1 MCRSWYKQCLGHTT
15 CRNWKSESKVLP
27 TRLIR
32 INKPDNA
39 DMSANL
45 CETKDL
51 LSDTLYT
58 TLSHRWGTGEIF
70 KLLQSN
76 LDDLRQEIP
85 IKRLP
90 KVFQDAMYVSIE
102 IGIRYIWI
110 DSLCIIQDSK
120 DGEDWTHEAR
130 RMGDVYTY
138 GEFNIAA
145 TGYKDGSSGLFS
157 EREAL
162 LRIYP
167 AVSLKCVVRGNDGSK
182 RSFDGIYVGFGSH
195 EFNDQITQSPLNDRA
210 WVAQERILSPAVLH
224 FTPEHVWW
232 ECSRLIAN
240 EGFSPC
246 RDDWAYMEE
255 NPAGAIR
262 SFNTES
268 NREEIYSFWRNFISY
283 YADAEMTYEQDR
295 LPAAAGIASVIGELI
310 DDNLI
315 AGIWEGDLIR
325 SLIMKRDAWV
335 SSIPSAKLAP
345 SWSWASF
352 RAKPILR
359 SFFASRVEP
368 LKGVHIRVLSDTPE
382 FKSDLQPAFVQ
393 NTGVRGLAIRAPLR
407 TLTADFNN
415 KRDFDLNTQLG
426 RITATKFY
434 DNKIPTAAL
443 GVLTKD
449 QIWRWDDPT
458 HMLLLAKEPFK
469 SPRGCQSIVYGL
481 LVQPVPEADEP
492 NTFRRSGTV
501 EYSFGTEDACNKYL
515 GLQEKDGEY
524 ETSLF
529 FAERGLQELIL
540 I

>member
-1 MCRSWYKQCLGHTT
+1 MYRSWYKQCLDHTT

-27 TRLIR
+27 SRLIR
-32 INKPDNA
+32 INKPENA

-51 LSDTLYT
+51 LSGTLYT
-58 TLSHRWGTGEIF
+58 TLSHRWGSGEIF

-90 KVFQDAMYVSIE
+90 KVFRDAMYVSIE
-102 IGIRYIWI
+102 IGICYIWI

-130 RMGDVYTY
+130 RMGDIYTY

-145 TGYKDGSSGLFS
+145 TGYEDGSSGLFS
-157 EREAL
+157 ERKAP

-167 AVSLKCVVRGNDGSK
+167 LVSLKCVMRGRDGSK
-182 RSFDGIYVGFGSH
+182 RSFDGIYGGFDSG
-195 EFNDQITQSPLNDRA
+195 EFDRQITQGPLNDRA

-240 EGFSPC
+240 EGFSPG
-246 RDDWAYMEE
+246 RNIWESTGE
-255 NPAGAIR
+255 SPTGIIR
-262 SFNTES
+262 SLNTGS
-268 NREEIYSFWRNFISY
+268 NREDIYSFWRNFISY
-283 YADAEMTYEQDR
+283 YAAADMTVEQDR

-310 DDNLI
+310 DDNFF

-325 SLIMKRDAWV
+325 SLIMHRSATV
-335 SSIPSAKLAP
+335 ASIPSAKLAP

-352 RAKPILR
+352 KAETILP
-359 SFFASRVEP
+359 SFSASCVEP
-368 LKGVHIRVLSDTPE
+368 LKGVHIQVLSDTPE

-393 NTGVRGLAIRAPLR
+393 NTGVHGLAIRAPLR
-407 TLTADFNN
+407 TLTADLEPIRETM
-415 KRDFDLNTQLG
+415 K
-426 RITATKFY
+426 Y
-434 DNKIPTAAL
+434 DNKRPTAAL

-449 QIWRWDDPT
+449 QMWRWDDPT
-458 HMLLLAKEPFK
+458 HVLLLAKEPWDN
-469 SPRGCQSIVYGL
+469 SASSTLWVYGL

-492 NTFRRSGTV
+492 NTFRRSGTI
-501 EYSFGTEDACNKYL
+501 EYVLSAEDHRNGYL
-515 GLQEKDGEY
+515 GLQEEDGEY

-529 FAERGLQELIL
+529 SEERGLQELIL

>member
-1 MCRSWYKQCLGHTT
+1 MYRSWYKQCLDHTT

-32 INKPDNA
+32 INKSENT

-45 CETKDL
+45 CETRDL
-51 LSDTLYT
+51 LSSTLYT
-58 TLSHRWGTGEIF
+58 TLSHSWGSGVVF
-70 KLLQSN
+70 KLLKSN
-76 LDDLRQEIP
+76 IDDLRQDIP

-102 IGIRYIWI
+102 IGICYIWI

-130 RMGDVYTY
+130 TMGDVYTY

-145 TGYKDGSSGLFS
+145 TGYEDGSSGLFS

-167 AVSLKCVVRGNDGSK
+167 CLSLKCVVRDRDGSK
-182 RSFDGIYVGFGSH
+182 RSFDGIYVGFKPQ
-195 EFNDQITQSPLNDRA
+195 EFDRQITQGPLNDRA

-240 EGFSPC
+240 EAFSPN
-246 RDDWAYMEE
+246 RDDWESAEKS
-255 NPAGAIR
+255 PAGIIR
-262 SFNTES
+262 SLNTES
-268 NREEIYSFWRNFISY
+268 NREDIYSFWRNFISY
-283 YADAEMTYEQDR
+283 YAGAEMTFEQDR

-325 SLIMKRDAWV
+325 SLVMDRHASV

-345 SWSWASF
+345 SWSWVSF
-352 RAKPILR
+352 KAKTTFPIR
-359 SFFASRVEP
+359 GASRFEP
-368 LKGVHIRVLSDTPE
+368 LKGVHIQVLSDIPE
-382 FKSDLQPAFVQ
+382 FKSDLHTAFIQ
-393 NTGVRGLAIRAPLR
+393 ETGVHGLAIRGPLR
-407 TLTADFNN
+407 RLVADFD
-415 KRDFDLNTQLG
+415 KQQDCGFFDMPRGNTVVSK
-426 RITATKFY
+426 AY
-434 DNKIPTAAL
+434 DNKEPTAAL

-449 QIWRWDDPT
+449 QMWRWDDPT
-458 HMLLLAKEPFK
+458 HMLLLATGLGRRKFM
-469 SPRGCQSIVYGL
+469 VFGL

-501 EYSFGTEDACNKYL
+501 RYFFPKEYLGNMYL

-524 ETSLF
+524 ESSF
-529 FAERGLQELIL
+529 FFEERGLQELIL

>member
-1 MCRSWYKQCLGHTT
+1 MCRSWYKQCLDHTT

-32 INKPDNA
+32 INKSGNA
-39 DMSANL
+39 DISANL

-51 LSDTLYT
+51 VSGALYT
-58 TLSHRWGTGEIF
+58 TLSHCWGSEVVF

-76 LDDLRQEIP
+76 LDALKQDIP

-102 IGIRYIWI
+102 IGICYIWI

-120 DGEDWTHEAR
+120 DGEDWTNEAM

-157 EREAL
+157 EREAP

-167 AVSLKCVVRGNDGSK
+167 LVPLKCAVRGEHGSK
-182 RSFDGIYVGFGSH
+182 HSFDGIYVNFRPF
-195 EFNDQITQSPLNDRA
+195 EFDSQITGGPLNHRA

-224 FTPEHVWW
+224 FTPEQVWW

-240 EGFSPC
+240 EGFSPG
-246 RDDWAYMEE
+246 RDKWKSTEKS
-255 NPAGAIR
+255 PAGIIR
-262 SFNTES
+262 SLNPES
-268 NREEIYSFWRNFISY
+268 NREDIYSFWRNFISY
-283 YADAEMTYEQDR
+283 YAGAELTFEQDR

-325 SLIMKRDAWV
+325 SLVMERHATA

-352 RAKPILR
+352 KAKNTFKGWR
-359 SFFASRVEP
+359 ASRVES
-368 LKGVHIRVLSDTPE
+368 LEGVHIRVLSDIPE
-382 FKSDLQPAFVQ
+382 FKSDLQPAFIQ
-393 NTGVRGLAIRAPLR
+393 NTGVHGLAIRGPLR
-407 TLTADFNN
+407 RLVADFN
-415 KRDFDLNTQLG
+415 KQADFHFFETLG
-426 RITATKFY
+426 EQARVTKTY
-434 DNKIPTAAL
+434 DNRVPTAAL

-449 QIWRWDDPT
+449 QMWRWDDPT
-458 HMLLLAKEPFK
+458 HMLLLAKELPGANIIRVF
-469 SPRGCQSIVYGL
+469 GL
-481 LVQPVPEADEP
+481 LIQPVPGEP
-492 NTFRRSGTV
+492 NTFRRSGSIL
-501 EYSFGTEDACNKYL
+501 YGFDTEDVGNKYL

-524 ETSLF
+524 EPSSV

>member
-1 MCRSWYKQCLGHTT
+1 MCESWYKQCLGHTT
-15 CRNWKSESKVLP
+15 CRNWKSELRVLP

-32 INKPDNA
+32 INKPENA

-45 CETKDL
+45 CETKNL
-51 LSDTLYT
+51 LSTTFYT
-58 TLSHRWGTGEIF
+58 TLSHRWGSGEIF

-76 LDDLRQEIP
+76 LDDLRQDIP
-85 IKRLP
+85 IKLLP

-102 IGIRYIWI
+102 IGICYIWI

-130 RMGDVYTY
+130 RMGDVYKY

-145 TGYKDGSSGLFS
+145 TGYKDGRSGLFS
-157 EREAL
+157 ERKAL

-167 AVSLKCVVRGNDGSK
+167 LVALKCVVRGKDGSE
-182 RSFDGIYVGFGSH
+182 RSFDGVYVQFDPDD
-195 EFNDQITQSPLNDRA
+195 FDCQITQGPLNYRA

-246 RDDWAYMEE
+246 RDYWQDIED
-255 NPAGAIR
+255 NPSGAIR
-262 SFNTES
+262 SLNTES
-268 NREEIYSFWRNFISY
+268 NREDIYSFWRNFISY
-283 YADAEMTYEQDR
+283 YAGAEMTFEQDR
-295 LPAAAGIASVIGELI
+295 LPAAAGIAGVIGELL

-325 SLIMKRDAWV
+325 SLVMARDATV

-345 SWSWASF
+345 SWSWVSF
-352 RAKPILR
+352 KAKTTLMSWR
-359 SFFASRVEP
+359 ASRVEP
-368 LKGVHIRVLSDTPE
+368 LKGVQIQVLSNIPE
-382 FKSDLQPAFVQ
+382 FKSDLQPAFIQ
-393 NTGVRGLAIRAPLR
+393 RTGVHGLAIRGPLR
-407 TLTADFNN
+407 RLVTDFN
-415 KRDFDLNTQLG
+415 KPGRYDSFDTPG
-426 RITATKFY
+426 ERTYVTKAY
-434 DNKIPTAAL
+434 DNKEPTAAL

-449 QIWRWDDPT
+449 QTWRWDDPT
-458 HMLLLAKEPFK
+458 HMLLLATELDRQKF
-469 SPRGCQSIVYGL
+469 VVFGL

-501 EYSFGTEDACNKYL
+501 EYRFPSEDVANEYL
-515 GLQEKDGEY
+515 GLQEKNGEY
-524 ETSLF
+524 ESSSF

>member
-1 MCRSWYKQCLGHTT
+1 MCRSWYKQCLDHTT
-15 CRNWKSESKVLP
+15 CRDWKSESKVLP
-27 TRLIR
+27 TRLVR
-32 INKPDNA
+32 INKSENT

-51 LSDTLYT
+51 LSSTLYT
-58 TLSHRWGTGEIF
+58 TLSHCWGSGLIF

-76 LDDLRQEIP
+76 LDDLRQDIP

-90 KVFQDAMYVSIE
+90 QVFQDAMYVSIE
-102 IGIRYIWI
+102 IGICYIWI

-120 DGEDWTHEAR
+120 DGKDWTHEAR
-130 RMGDVYTY
+130 RMGDVYKY

-145 TGYKDGSSGLFS
+145 TGYEDSSSGLFS

-167 AVSLKCVVRGNDGSK
+167 LVSLNCVVRGKDGSK
-182 RSFDGIYVGFGSH
+182 RSFDGVFVGFRTN
-195 EFNDQITQSPLNDRA
+195 EFFEQIILGPLNDRA

-232 ECSRLIAN
+232 ECSRLIVN

-246 RDDWAYMEE
+246 RDHWQDIEK
-255 NPAGAIR
+255 NPTGIIR
-262 SFNTES
+262 ALNTES
-268 NREEIYSFWRNFISY
+268 NREDIYSFWRNFTSY
-283 YADAEMTYEQDR
+283 YAGAKMTFDQDR
-295 LPAAAGIASVIGELI
+295 FPGAAGIAGVIGELI

-315 AGIWEGDLIR
+315 AGIWEGDLLR
-325 SLIMKRDAWV
+325 SLIMNRYATV
-335 SSIPSAKLAP
+335 ASIPSAKLAP

-352 RAKPILR
+352 KADTDLESYYDLNVK
-359 SFFASRVEP
+359 P
-368 LKGVHIRVLSDTPE
+368 LKGIHFQVLSDTPE
-382 FKSDLQPAFVQ
+382 FKSDLQPAFIQ
-393 NTGVRGLAIRAPLR
+393 KTGVQGLAIRGHLR
-407 TLTADFNN
+407 RLVADFN
-415 KRDFDLNTQLG
+415 KRANEHSLG
-426 RITATKFY
+426 KLGERTYVTKAY

-443 GVLTKD
+443 GVLTED
-449 QIWRWDDPT
+449 QMWRWDDPT
-458 HMLLLAKEPFK
+458 HMLLLAKELNGEDCF
-469 SPRGCQSIVYGL
+469 RVFGL

-492 NTFRRSGTV
+492 NTFRRSGTIQ
-501 EYSFGTEDACNKYL
+501 YDFPSEDVGNEYL

-524 ETSLF
+524 ESSSF